1 MDAPFWLLTLGIV
14 FLVIF
19 CKFLLI
25 LCRHKKLGVPL
36 RWEKDFDERS
46 AKFIEDY
53 KKNWRTDLEEWKERN
68 PRKKIL
74 LAIPIISSIVEIADL
89 FSSDPF
95 PVIWFFEEE

>member
-74 LAIPIISSIVEIADL
+74 LAIPIISSIVEI
-89 FSSDPF
+89 
-95 PVIWFFEEE
+95 IG